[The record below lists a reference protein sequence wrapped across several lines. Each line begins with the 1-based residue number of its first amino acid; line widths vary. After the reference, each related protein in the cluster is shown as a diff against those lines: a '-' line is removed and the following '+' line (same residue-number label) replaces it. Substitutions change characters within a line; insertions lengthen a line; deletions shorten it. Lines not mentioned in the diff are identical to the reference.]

1 MTLRDFTETNL
12 CRWKILGVVEQTKQR
27 RWKSASLSNK
37 LLYSKWPF
45 ESSCFFVLGGVR
57 TWFSPVPR
65 GPSLG
70 LHSSLP
76 PFSSCRIWRKRNVS
90 FLLFLL
96 LRLLNWN
103 YTPSGRPVELGWPT
117 VFDSIQKF
125 WVKRATSFH
134 AFNHLSLL
142 CGKRAE
148 RSAVFFSP
156 FTMET
161 SRNCGFPTITTTQTP
176 DSRDLNSR
184 GFKEIEGKRNTG
196 G

>member
-117 VFDSIQKF
+117 VFDSIQFNNFEWKEQLAF
-125 WVKRATSFH
+125 MLSIIYHCCVASALKGRLFFFLPSRWKHH
-134 AFNHLSLL
+134 AIAAF
-142 CGKRAE
+142 R
-148 RSAVFFSP
+148 
-156 FTMET
+156 
-161 SRNCGFPTITTTQTP
+161 Q
-176 DSRDLNSR
+176 
-184 GFKEIEGKRNTG
+184 
-196 G
+196 